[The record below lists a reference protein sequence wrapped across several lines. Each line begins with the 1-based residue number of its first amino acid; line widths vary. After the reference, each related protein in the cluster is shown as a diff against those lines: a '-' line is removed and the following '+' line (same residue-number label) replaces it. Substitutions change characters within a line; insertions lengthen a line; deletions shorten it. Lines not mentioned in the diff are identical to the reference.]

1 MIGIVADIIEQALHQ
16 ARGHAGPAHR
26 RRAGDGL
33 PPFVAGHARHQV
45 LAVVDRLRQVAELGT
60 VAQEIRAHG
69 DDHINRKLL
78 LRDGVEQ
85 QLNKGRGQIRGVFH
99 RSSFLKAEE
108 LLELIDHQQ
117 QVVFFRQACLAVR
130 FGDPQC
136 AALQGDQGEGG
147 LHGIAAAVL
156 IEDAGTVEGFRQI
169 TDGIAPGTHDGNPP
183 VGAGS
188 GHHSSQDVRQQA
200 GAHQGGFAAAG
211 RADHRQ
217 EALVAQPGQ
226 QLIAL
231 PVTTKEEE
239 ILI

>member
-1 MIGIVADIIEQALHQ
+1 M
-16 ARGHAGPAHR
+16 
-26 RRAGDGL
+26 
-33 PPFVAGHARHQV
+33 
-45 LAVVDRLRQVAELGT
+45 
-60 VAQEIRAHG
+60 
-69 DDHINRKLL
+69 
-78 LRDGVEQ
+78 
-85 QLNKGRGQIRGVFH
+85 
-99 RSSFLKAEE
+99 
-108 LLELIDHQQ
+108 IDHQQ

-226 QLIAL
+226 QFIAL

-239 ILI
+239 IFIRLKRSQTGVGEQFGSNFRHAAPPFFRRIWLMNSSRSWVVNCSNCLINDASRVRKRSLKRFCSPAIYTALARKGSLRP